1 MKSSW
6 KYYIPLL
13 DKGDLYFLENEWVV
27 SRLDNIDRFCQYAKK
42 IYEI

>member
-6 KYYIPLL
+6 KYYIPRLENR
-13 DKGDLYFLENEWVV
+13 DLYFLENDWVI
-27 SRLDNIDRFCQYAKK
+27 SRLDDIDRFCQYTKK